1 MYTSVKKTISH
12 VNKQNSKLR
21 TSTEY
26 MAHTGIMVSRFTGAM
41 TNPAN
46 IGPVHTAVQ
55 AYVPRYPSP
64 GGTLCEP
71 RLNRSLIFSLLDRIV
86 QHSKLFC
93 ISAIHNGKKRPQH
106 YCYMSSVM

>member
-1 MYTSVKKTISH
+1 
-12 VNKQNSKLR
+12 
-21 TSTEY
+21 

-46 IGPVHTAVQ
+46 IGLVHTAVQ

-71 RLNRSLIFSLLDRIV
+71 RLNRSLPPLLDRIV
-86 QHSKLFC
+86 QHSKRFC
-93 ISAIHNGKKRPQH
+93 IPAIHNGKKRNNPSTTVT
-106 YCYMSSVM
+106 CPP